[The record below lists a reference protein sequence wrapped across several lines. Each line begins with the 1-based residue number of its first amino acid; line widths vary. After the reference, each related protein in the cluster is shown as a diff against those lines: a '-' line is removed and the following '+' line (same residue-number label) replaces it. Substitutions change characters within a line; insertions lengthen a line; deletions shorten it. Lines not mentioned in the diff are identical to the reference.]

1 MKNTKRINFIL
12 FTLCFIA
19 FLIIFSGTSKVQ
31 ANTIMKVVNT
41 NCLNARAST
50 NTKSRILGTFKEGDL
65 VEVVKYSPTWARISK
80 NTLVRNSKNEFIKK
94 SQYKYCSMDYLTPFE
109 PTKYM
114 VINDLKI
121 RSIKTS
127 SSTSLGKISSE
138 KEIQNNEPV
147 YRSEVTA
154 ISASK
159 AWVQLSTGGYCLR
172 SSLGLPMYVSG
183 SKGFLYARSG
193 PGSNY
198 SDVGHIN
205 EGSLVYVTGEKETK
219 KNGKWAILSD
229 GTYCSMDYLIT
240 EREKLEK
247 DIENDREN
255 QGYNAQSDISNRYY
269 SYFTTEPVN
278 LRKGPSTNYGLI
290 KTLDTFTPIIAIPD
304 KDGWYKTIDGEYLD
318 GRFITREIIGIDVYL
333 ANFSTDKGMIVLH
346 CSNGTYLKY
355 HCCGGSID
363 YQTPTGS
370 YKVLK
375 KDRELMSALYPA
387 ANGINN
393 MNCSLFF
400 NMSNGYAIHCG
411 DPNYLSHGCVH
422 VEDSIQEKIFN
433 FTNVGCPVKV
443 TQEYL

>member
-1 MKNTKRINFIL
+1 MKNSKKINFIL
-12 FTLCFIA
+12 FALCFIA
-19 FLIIFSGTSKVQ
+19 FTIIFSSSSKVQ

-41 NCLNARAST
+41 NCLNARSKPSA
-50 NTKSRILGTFKEGDL
+50 NFDIPILGTLKEGDL
-65 VEVVKYSPTWARISK
+65 VEVVKYSPTWARVSK
-80 NTLVRNSKNEFIKK
+80 ETLVRDKDNPSSFKK
-94 SQYKYCSMDYLTPFE
+94 VTSYKYCHMDYLTPVE
-109 PTKYM
+109 PTEYVAIKK
-114 VINDLKI
+114 LQI
-121 RSIKTS
+121 RAEKS
-127 SSTSLGKISSE
+127 SSSKLLKTISKGTSVRVISVS
-138 KEIQNNEPV
+138 N
-147 YRSEVTA
+147 S
-154 ISASK
+154 
-159 AWVQLSTGGYCLR
+159 WVQLSTGGYCLR

-193 PGSNY
+193 PGQNY

-443 TQEYL
+443 TQECL

>member
-1 MKNTKRINFIL
+1 MKNSKKINFIL
-12 FTLCFIA
+12 FALCFIS

-41 NCLNARAST
+41 NCLNAREST
-50 NTKSRILGTFKEGDL
+50 NTKSRILGIFKEGDL
-65 VEVVKYSPTWARISK
+65 VEVEKYSSTWARISK
-80 NTLVRNSKNEFIKK
+80 KTLVRDLENNKAFIKK
-94 SQYKYCSMDYLTPFE
+94 KQYKYFHIDYLTPYE
-109 PTKYM
+109 PEKYIAIKE
-114 VINDLKI
+114 VAI
-121 RSIKTS
+121 RSEKS
-127 SSTSLGKISSE
+127 SSSKLLGTISDGLD
-138 KEIQNNEPV
+138 V
-147 YRSEVTA
+147 RA
-154 ISASK
+154 ISASTS
-159 AWVQLSTGGYCLR
+159 WVQLSSGGFCLK
-172 SSLGLPMYVSG
+172 SSLATPMYVSG
-183 SKGFLYARSG
+183 TTGLLNVRTGAGTSYPVKYMCDEDSKLSVAKIG
-193 PGSNY
+193 
-198 SDVGHIN
+198 
-205 EGSLVYVTGEKETK
+205 K
-219 KNGKWAILSD
+219 KWCKLADKN
-229 GTYCSMDYLIT
+229 YCSSNYLIT
-240 EREKLEK
+240 ERKKLEK
-247 DIENDREN
+247 DIEADREK
-255 QGYNAQSDISNRYY
+255 QGYNSKSDISNRYY

-318 GRFITREIIGIDVYL
+318 GRFIAREIIGLDVYL

-422 VEDSIQEKIFN
+422 VEDSIQEKIFD

-443 TQEYL
+443 TQAYL

>member
-1 MKNTKRINFIL
+1 MKNTKIINLVIFA
-12 FTLCFIA
+12 LCFVA
-19 FLIIFSGTSKVQ
+19 FLIIFSGTSRVQ

-41 NCLNARAST
+41 NCLNAREST

-121 RSIKTS
+121 RSIKKS
-127 SSTSLGKISSE
+127 SSTSLGKISSK

-183 SKGFLYARSG
+183 TKGFLYARSG

-198 SDVGHIN
+198 PDVGNIS

-219 KNGKWAILSD
+219 NNGKWALLSN
-229 GTYCSMDYLIT
+229 GSYCSMDYLIT
-240 EREKLEK
+240 KREKLEK
-247 DIENDREN
+247 DIETDREK
-255 QGYNAQSDISNRYY
+255 QGYNSKSDISNRYY

-278 LRKGPSTNYGLI
+278 LRKGPSTNYGII
-290 KTLDTFTPIIAIPD
+290 KTLDTFTPIIAIPY

-318 GRFITREIIGIDVYL
+318 GRFIAREIIGIDVYL

-375 KDRELMSALYPA
+375 KDRELMSTLYPA

-422 VEDSIQEKIFN
+422 VEDSIQEKIFD

-443 TQEYL
+443 TQEYF